1 MRCQPRNKGKGFIL
15 PAYAG
20 LLDNTFGIAEPQG
33 KGGLVPM
40 NVFRRDTPLA
50 KVWFVKASRNF
61 LRSGVL
67 TQKIPVLIS
76 GETDLI
82 DNWRSVIMALA
93 KANEL
98 SVIDN
103 QITDPDNPTKNFE
116 GFTIALK
123 IEIDVAAEMEK
134 IKSELSQVE
143 NQLAREVAKL
153 DNESFMKKAPETVV
167 SEVQRLVAAFASKKE
182 QLSEQ
187 MDRLLKTRQ

>member
-1 MRCQPRNKGKGFIL
+1 
-15 PAYAG
+15 
-20 LLDNTFGIAEPQG
+20 
-33 KGGLVPM
+33 
-40 NVFRRDTPLA
+40 
-50 KVWFVKASRNF
+50 
-61 LRSGVL
+61 
-67 TQKIPVLIS
+67 
-76 GETDLI
+76 
-82 DNWRSVIMALA
+82 MALA

-103 QITDPDNPTKNFE
+103 QITGPDNPTKNFE

-167 SEVQRLVAAFASKKE
+167 SEVQRRVAAFASKKE